1 MAVCRVIKEDNY
13 TVLDNYHLDDKRL
26 SLKARGLLSTM
37 LRLPNDWSYTIEGLT
52 KLCRDGKASVRS
64 AIEELEKYHYIRR
77 QQLRGG
83 SGTFGDNEY
92 LIYERPYD
100 APLCENRTTV
110 GPPDKAPLCGFP
122 STGNPPT
129 ENPLSENRTQL
140 NTKIPSTKKPIP
152 PKAPQGGRRAA
163 KKAPDHEPEMFA
175 RFWKAYPRKED
186 KQGAIAEWD
195 RLKPD
200 MELMR
205 EMSAALERQKSTEDW
220 QRRIGIPYAVRWL
233 RRRRWEDEVYI
244 PPKATASPAPT
255 RVVDMQE
262 VDEW

>member
-1 MAVCRVIKEDNY
+1 MAVCRVIKEENY

-37 LRLPNDWSYTIEGLT
+37 LRLPNDWNYTIEGLA
-52 KLCRDGKASVRS
+52 KLCKDGKAAVRS
-64 AIEELEKYHYIRR
+64 AVEELEELHYIRR

-83 SGTFGDNEY
+83 NGIFGDNEY

-100 APLCENRTTV
+100 LPLCENRTTAA
-110 GPPDKAPLCGFP
+110 PPEDSPLCE
-122 STGNPPT
+122 NPPT
-129 ENPLSENRTQL
+129 DNPSTENPSAENQTRL

-163 KKAPDHEPEMFA
+163 KKAPDHEPEMFD

-195 RLKPD
+195 KLKPD
-200 MELMR
+200 MELIR
-205 EMSAALERQKSTEDW
+205 EILTALECQKATEDW

-233 RRRRWEDEVYI
+233 RRRRWEDEVYV
-244 PPKATASPAPT
+244 PAKAPAGPSPT